1 MLYELAEPRLAEPS
15 RGLTAMAK
23 LETPVV
29 AGVGGVAVFAAI
41 LSLFGGGSKETPTRS
56 EMRSTS
62 EQRTESATAPGVPPN
77 QEGPWRAVCEE
88 YAPYPLS
95 STPSAAQSK
104 GKGEAPAVPQN
115 KIDLT
120 TVSRGYKTIRQPS
133 SIDGAS
139 EITIKDDRGEHK
151 ITVHKLL
158 VGDLPSCIPPDKLG
172 KIHFVLATLPDPD
185 KTEMRLEF
193 DRYVT
198 ALEDA
203 AALRGYNF
211 TGYWF
216 PWRPRDNS
224 PSPRREDEVEAQLL
238 REEQPGVLLFRNN
251 DGDRVFLFVVGETST
266 SGINRMQ
273 MAQALA
279 YRQQLLECYNATDKT
294 PDCVKASSSHEPND
308 SLPGPLLIAGP
319 HFSGTLA
326 SLWDVLQS
334 MILNPNTQIVI
345 DSPDAAAGKLI
356 NDFQDKC
363 KARRCSFRSISIRAA
378 DKDQAAVH
386 YLASI
391 GYDHKHI
398 AELFE
403 DESAFGNS
411 EGQVAEV
418 GEDASGQSRSPFGLK
433 LSYPRELSAVR
444 TLSDKQSEQVAASG
458 SKFLSLSTAPSTVK
472 LSGGESL
479 ERDRPFVYANDDEAT
494 EVSNALADDIRI
506 LRQKDIQCVVIGASN
521 PLDRIYLLEYFH
533 DKLPNVRLVVEDA
546 DELEINHPQF
556 VDLVGTIT
564 ISNLPV
570 LPETVKI
577 GNPNDGSSPTRYL
590 AFASVAAAEEYLATA
605 MLLGKDPAGDLSQQD
620 GLAVSI
626 VGEEGF
632 RFIPFQESFEQ
643 NGTNSKW
650 SLVEKEDKVELFG
663 QGPPIDNKRE
673 PAPGNDI
680 SIQLEQSQEIPK
692 AFIVL
697 SLFVYVFTSIHLIS
711 IAKAEHP
718 IAISKKLLGV
728 EEAAPCT
735 PNWVYGS
742 RSGDPILDSG
752 RVYNLFVL
760 NNQLLLLN
768 LLLLC
773 ATPDLSLLTTV
784 SHIFPWLKAGAW
796 TFLFLT
802 GLLAIIYGCE
812 YFCGIFKMFS
822 HPGIPRGKKALAA
835 IYSVLTVWYL
845 SAGAIFLI
853 LWHSEA
859 QKEWRRMLCLVDG
872 ISPVVPIAAVLLAW
886 TLWGLVQTRRAKWVA
901 YRKVDPISG
910 GIGPISRRHH
920 DLQSE
925 VAQIHQE
932 IEQTAITWR
941 RLVVLFVAVGLTS
954 WWQWTSLRSLE
965 PEPELHGFLAGL
977 GQVLFPDNFHW
988 WYAIWGGIMLLATL
1002 IFSTYQLFKI
1012 WIGLSRLLHRLA
1024 NTSMKEAFE
1033 KLGLDDKVQIKIW
1046 DLGKAEMRYSELF
1059 LTVKCLRSI
1068 CGTETASSAEGA
1080 LNDYETAD
1088 FKNCQAS
1095 LEQAKNLHD
1104 ALTPGIFAAMA
1115 LLEGSSIV
1123 VRDSRLEGELRRY
1136 LALRFVAFIRYVLLQ
1151 MRNLTWFVVY
1161 GYFLACLSV
1170 KLYPFQGSRSLG
1182 DLLGLTFF
1190 IVLAMLGVMITGILR
1205 NPMLRLL
1212 EDKDSNAAGA
1222 LQVILHLVTVGGVP
1236 VLALLAWQF
1245 PWIGQIAF
1253 SWLRPLW
1260 GAIH

>member
-1 MLYELAEPRLAEPS
+1 VLYELAEPRLAEPS
-15 RGLTAMAK
+15 WGLVAMEK

-29 AGVGGVAVFAAI
+29 AGVGGVAVLAAI
-41 LSLFGGGSKETPTRS
+41 LSVFGGGTKETPTQPETRS
-56 EMRSTS
+56 IAEHQTETS
-62 EQRTESATAPGVPPN
+62 TAPGVLPN
-77 QEGPWRAVCEE
+77 QDGPWRAVCQE
-88 YAPYPLS
+88 YAPYPFP
-95 STPSAAQSK
+95 STPSVAQPKRTKEVAAS
-104 GKGEAPAVPQN
+104 PQN

-120 TVSRGYKTIRQPS
+120 TVSRGYKTIRRPS
-133 SIDGAS
+133 SIEGAS
-139 EITIKDDRGEHK
+139 EITIKDGKSEHK
-151 ITVHKLL
+151 ITVQKLL

-172 KIHFVLATLPDPD
+172 KIHFVVATLPDPD

-224 PSPRREDEVEAQLL
+224 PSPTKEDEVEAQLL

-279 YRQQLLECYNATDKT
+279 YRQQLLDCYIAPDKT
-294 PDCVKASSSHEPND
+294 PGCVKASSSHEPND

-319 HFSGTLA
+319 HFSGTLI

-334 MILNPNTQIVI
+334 MIPNLNTQIVI

-356 NDFQDKC
+356 DDFQGKC
-363 KARRCSFRSISIRAA
+363 KKAPGCSFRSIAIRAA
-378 DKDQAAVH
+378 DKDQAAAH
-386 YLASI
+386 YLRSI
-391 GYDHKHI
+391 GYDEKHV

-411 EGQVAEV
+411 EVQL
-418 GEDASGQSRSPFGLK
+418 SSPFGLN

-458 SKFLSLSTAPSTVK
+458 SRFLSLSTAPSTVK
-472 LSGGESL
+472 LSGGEEPL
-479 ERDRPFVYANDDEAT
+479 ERDRPFVYANDAEAT

-506 LRQKDIQCVVIGASN
+506 LRQKDIQCVVIGGSN
-521 PLDRIYLLEYFH
+521 PLDRIYLLEYLH

-564 ISNLPV
+564 ISSLPV
-570 LPETVKI
+570 LPVTVKI
-577 GNPNDGSSPTRYL
+577 ANAKDGSSPTRYL
-590 AFASVAAAEEYLATA
+590 AFASVAAAEEFLATA
-605 MLLGKDPAGDLSQQD
+605 MLLARDPAGDLSQED

-632 RFIPFQESFEQ
+632 RFVPFQESFEQ
-643 NGTNSKW
+643 IGTNPEW
-650 SLVEKEDKVELFG
+650 SLVDKEDKVELFG
-663 QGPPIDNKRE
+663 QGPPINKKSLLRE
-673 PAPGNDI
+673 PAPRNDI
-680 SIQLEQSQEIPK
+680 SIQLEQSEQIPK

-697 SLFVYVFTSIHLIS
+697 SLFVYVFTSIHLLS

-718 IAISKKLLGV
+718 IAKWKKFLGV
-728 EEAAPCT
+728 EEATPCT
-735 PNWVYGS
+735 PNWAYGS
-742 RSGDPILDSG
+742 RTGDPILDSG

-773 ATPDLSLLTTV
+773 AAPELSLLTIV
-784 SHIFPWLKAGAW
+784 SQIFPWLKLGAW
-796 TFLFLT
+796 IGLFLT

-812 YFCGIFKMFS
+812 YFWGLAKMFS
-822 HPGIPRGKKALAA
+822 QPGIPRGKKALAA
-835 IYSVLTVWYL
+835 IYSVITVWYL

-853 LWHSEA
+853 QWHSAA
-859 QKEWRRMLCLVDG
+859 QMEWRRTLCLVDG

-886 TLWGLVQTRRAKWVA
+886 ILWGLVQTRRAKWVA

-910 GIGPISRRHH
+910 GTGPISQRHH
-920 DLQSE
+920 DLQGE

-941 RLVVLFVAVGLTS
+941 RLVVLFIAVGLTS
-954 WWQWTSLRSLE
+954 WWQWQSLRGLE
-965 PEPELHGFLAGL
+965 PEPKLHGFLSGL
-977 GQVLFPDNFHW
+977 RQVIFPDNFHW

-1002 IFSTYQLFKI
+1002 IFSAYQLFKI
-1012 WIGLSRLLHRLA
+1012 WRGLSRLLHRLE
-1024 NTSMKEAFE
+1024 NTSMKEAFA
-1033 KLGLDDKVQIKIW
+1033 KLGLDDKIQIKIW
-1046 DLGKAEMRYSELF
+1046 DLGKAEMRYSEFF
-1059 LTVKCLRSI
+1059 LTVKCLRAI
-1068 CGTETASSAEGA
+1068 CGTSTASTAEAA
-1080 LNDYETAD
+1080 LNDYEASE
-1088 FKNCQAS
+1088 FKNCQPS
-1095 LEQAKNLHD
+1095 FEQARKVHN

-1115 LLEGSSIV
+1115 LLEGSSTV
-1123 VRDSRLEGELRRY
+1123 VKDSHLEGELRRY

-1170 KLYPFQGSRSLG
+1170 KLYPFQGGRSLG

-1190 IVLAMLGVMITGILR
+1190 IVLGMLGVMITGILR

-1236 VLALLAWQF
+1236 LLALLAWQF